1 MVRAR
6 CLVLLIISLFSSS
19 SASALT
25 PREEQAKSLFVH
37 LEELLKTSPQAD
49 PFWKTFRDLAG
60 LSAVD
65 CFDYLLELPDR
76 ESIMKHLSKLGLGEA
91 RISSVL
97 GRGFESTGG
106 YSLMKKPE
114 LEKLC
119 SIAAE
124 NGFKPF
130 CSEGNPFTDSAGNRR
145 HKYPLNY
152 LVLRAGEKTHI
163 TIPLECSV
171 SFREM
176 KTNGGSAVSY
186 APAQRIF
193 VKPATIEL
201 FESPAIQNWSEAS
214 GGRIEILA
222 ATSGS
227 GAKTGILLPDRSVAN
242 DVWNTSLRVKL
253 RQLPRTFIWTVVV
266 EP

>member
-1 MVRAR
+1 MVRVR
-6 CLVLLIISLFSSS
+6 CLVLLVISLFSSP
-19 SASALT
+19 SANALT
-25 PREEQAKSLFVH
+25 PREEQAKSIFVH
-37 LEELLKTSPQAD
+37 LEELRKNSPQAD
-49 PFWKTFRDLAG
+49 PFWKSFRDLAG

-65 CFDYLLELPDR
+65 CFNHLLEVTER
-76 ESIMKHLSKLGLGEA
+76 KSIKNHLSKLGLSEM
-91 RISSVL
+91 RISSEL

-106 YSLMKKPE
+106 YSLMKRPE

-119 SIAAE
+119 SIAAK

-130 CSEGNPFTDSAGNRR
+130 CSEGNPFTDSSGKRR

-171 SFREM
+171 SFRET
-176 KTNGGSAVSY
+176 KTNGGSMISY
-186 APAQRIF
+186 APAQRMF
-193 VKPATIEL
+193 VTPATIEL
-201 FESPAIQNWSEAS
+201 FESPAIQNWSAAS

-222 ATSGS
+222 TASS
-227 GAKTGILLPDRSVAN
+227 GAKGSLLLPDHSVAN
-242 DVWNTSLRVKL
+242 DVWSTNLRIKL